1 MHATKQK
8 FMKRNRKRKNHT
20 RNQRAWPVVDW
31 SFLSGIRIAW
41 PRIVTAVIAVII
53 IMMGRVAMLWLM
65 DRPIESVVIN
75 GAFQRVS
82 AIQLEETLS
91 PHVQTG
97 FLDVDLHA
105 MRAELASIPWVA
117 NASVRRRWPG
127 LIEVQ
132 IVEQQPSACWG
143 KRGLLNIK
151 GELFVKEASH
161 IPVELPRLDGPD
173 GFEGR
178 VAAMYFRIENRLEQR
193 GMAAVSLRLDNRGAW
208 EFKLSN
214 GIQVR
219 LGASTVEQRLDR
231 FFIALDQVLSSQA
244 EHVEYIDMRYTNGFA
259 IGWKDRNPI
268 RAQARDGA
276 RPHV

>member
-1 MHATKQK
+1 M
-8 FMKRNRKRKNHT
+8 
-20 RNQRAWPVVDW
+20 
-31 SFLSGIRIAW
+31 
-41 PRIVTAVIAVII
+41 VIAVII
-53 IMMGRVAMLWLM
+53 IMIGRVAMLWLM

-82 AIQLEETLS
+82 AIQLEEALS

-143 KRGLLNIK
+143 ERGLLNIK

>member
-1 MHATKQK
+1 M
-8 FMKRNRKRKNHT
+8 
-20 RNQRAWPVVDW
+20 
-31 SFLSGIRIAW
+31 
-41 PRIVTAVIAVII
+41 VIAVII

-82 AIQLEETLS
+82 AIQLEEALS

-143 KRGLLNIK
+143 ERGLLNIK
-151 GELFVKEASH
+151 GELFVTEASH

-244 EHVEYIDMRYTNGFA
+244 EQVEYIDMRYTNGFA

>member
-1 MHATKQK
+1 M
-8 FMKRNRKRKNHT
+8 
-20 RNQRAWPVVDW
+20 
-31 SFLSGIRIAW
+31 
-41 PRIVTAVIAVII
+41 VIAVII
-53 IMMGRVAMLWLM
+53 IMIGRVAMLWLM

-82 AIQLEETLS
+82 AIQLEEALS

-143 KRGLLNIK
+143 ERGLLNIK
-151 GELFVKEASH
+151 GELFVTEASH

>member
-8 FMKRNRKRKNHT
+8 FMKRNRKRKN
-20 RNQRAWPVVDW
+20 RSGNQLAWPVVDW
-31 SFLSGIRIAW
+31 SFLSGIRISW

-53 IMMGRVAMLWLM
+53 IMMGHVATLWLM

-82 AIQLEETLS
+82 AIQLEEALF

-97 FLDVDLHA
+97 FLDVDLQV

-143 KRGLLNIK
+143 ERGLLNIK

>member
-1 MHATKQK
+1 M
-8 FMKRNRKRKNHT
+8 
-20 RNQRAWPVVDW
+20 
-31 SFLSGIRIAW
+31 I
-41 PRIVTAVIAVII
+41 
-53 IMMGRVAMLWLM
+53 GRVAMLWLM

-82 AIQLEETLS
+82 AIQLEEALS

-143 KRGLLNIK
+143 ERGLLNIK
-151 GELFVKEASH
+151 GELFVTEASH

>member
-1 MHATKQK
+1 M
-8 FMKRNRKRKNHT
+8 
-20 RNQRAWPVVDW
+20 
-31 SFLSGIRIAW
+31 
-41 PRIVTAVIAVII
+41 VIAVII

-82 AIQLEETLS
+82 AIQLEEALS

-143 KRGLLNIK
+143 ERGLLNIK
-151 GELFVKEASH
+151 GELFVTEASH

>member
-1 MHATKQK
+1 
-8 FMKRNRKRKNHT
+8 MKRNRKKQKRT
-20 RNQRAWPVVDW
+20 RSQPAWPAVDW
-31 SFLSGIRIAW
+31 SFFSSRKISW
-41 PRIVTAVIAVII
+41 PRIATTVIAAIV
-53 IMMGRVAMLWLM
+53 IMMGHVATLWLI

-82 AIQLEETLS
+82 AIELEEALS

-97 FLDVDLHA
+97 FLNADLHTI
-105 MRAELASIPWVA
+105 RAELASIPWVA

-143 KRGLLNIK
+143 ERGLLNIK

-161 IPVELPRLDGPD
+161 VPVELPRLDGPD
-173 GFEGR
+173 GFEGK
-178 VAAMYFRIENRLEQR
+178 VTAMFFRIEERLEQR
-193 GMAAVSLRLDNRGAW
+193 GMSAVSLNLDSRGAW
-208 EFKLSN
+208 EFELNN

-219 LGASTVEQRLDR
+219 LGAGTVEQRLDR

-244 EHVEYIDMRYTNGFA
+244 EFVEYIDMRYTNGFA

-268 RAQARDGA
+268 RAQARDVA

>member
-1 MHATKQK
+1 
-8 FMKRNRKRKNHT
+8 
-20 RNQRAWPVVDW
+20 
-31 SFLSGIRIAW
+31 
-41 PRIVTAVIAVII
+41 
-53 IMMGRVAMLWLM
+53 MMGRVAMLWLM

-82 AIQLEETLS
+82 AIQLEEALY

-143 KRGLLNIK
+143 ERGLLNIK
-151 GELFVKEASH
+151 GELFVTEASH